1 MNTVRTVWVSP
12 IKKHL
17 DNPTSLRLSINAH
30 CWGCMGGDID
40 PDGRV
45 LTMRAIR
52 HCQSEVCSLNGV
64 RPYQNG
70 ADVLGELTTSE
81 LSAYGRKSLSAL
93 LQKPVSA

>member
-52 HCQSEVCSLNGV
+52 DCRSEVCSLNSV
-64 RPYQNG
+64 RPYRNG
-70 ADVLGELTTSE
+70 GDMLNELTPDE
-81 LSAYGRKSLSAL
+81 LASYGSKSLSEL
-93 LQKPVSA
+93 LKKPVSA